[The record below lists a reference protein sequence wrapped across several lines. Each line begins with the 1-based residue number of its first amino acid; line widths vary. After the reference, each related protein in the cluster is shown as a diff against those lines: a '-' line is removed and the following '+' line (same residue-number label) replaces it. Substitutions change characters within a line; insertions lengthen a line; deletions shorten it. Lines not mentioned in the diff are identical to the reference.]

1 MPGTRQGVCLSLLA
15 QKYYYKLRDLFKAI
29 YYVPGSWLSQR
40 MENPTGGGYRSL
52 NWLMVTLITGVSF
65 ALKTWIEFLKFYIL
79 IHKMRITIAQ
89 YLLYMI
95 VRREPLLFFLL
106 YRWENWD
113 SERWSDLLRVTQWVT
128 LEIQWVFWFYSLGS
142 PLLGQRK
149 VSGREWR
156 RWGGWGGGGRE
167 GGKGRGRLATNN
179 NILGMSKW
187 AWEFN
192 TYILMITKQ
201 MTFYALST

>member
-1 MPGTRQGVCLSLLA
+1 MSGTRQGVCLSSLA

-40 MENPTGGGYRSL
+40 MENPTGGYRSL
-52 NWLMVTLITGVSF
+52 NWLTVTFVAGVSF

-79 IHKMRITIAQ
+79 IHKMRTTIAQ

-95 VRREPLLFFLL
+95 VMRGPLLSFLL

-113 SERWSDLLRVTQWVT
+113 SERWSDSPKVTQWVT
-128 LEIQWVFWFYSLGS
+128 VEVQWVFWFYSLGS

-149 VSGREWR
+149 VRGREWR
-156 RWGGWGGGGRE
+156 RWGGGEEEGGRE
-167 GGKGRGRLATNN
+167 GERETCN
-179 NILGMSKW
+179 
-187 AWEFN
+187 
-192 TYILMITKQ
+192 
-201 MTFYALST
+201 